1 MSNNMLQYKGDF
13 GQLRKFAIRRDSRF
27 DILVPEEIKLS

>member
-1 MSNNMLQYKGDF
+1 MLQYKGDF

-27 DILVPEEIKLS
+27 DILVPEEF